1 MTDNKDRH
9 YTTNMKSYLAC
20 RVPQLSSTGKFGHNT
35 PATISDTKS
44 HDVRLVGYNT
54 RNNGVDKDNKDRRV
68 RGDWHTKQ
76 TNSTASQNLQGGYA
90 SPARPRFQPNLL
102 PFRVSVLRN
111 DKRRAD
117 KALTQND
124 IAKHDIVETE
134 AGMNLV
140 EGVVQNAG
148 LPNRLGQDGS
158 VKSEYAT
165 TLKGLGISAIKHD
178 GGSGLLSAGIR
189 KEKRMRMVDNGLAMK
204 PTGKS
209 VYDGIF

>member
-1 MTDNKDRH
+1 
-9 YTTNMKSYLAC
+9 MKSYLKC

-35 PATISDTKS
+35 PATISDNKS
-44 HDVRLVGYNT
+44 HDVPLVGYST
-54 RNNGVDKDNKDRRV
+54 RNFGMDANDISRRTRGV
-68 RGDWHTKQ
+68 HTKQ
-76 TNSTASQNLQGGYA
+76 TNATASQNLQGGLA
-90 SPARPRFQPNLL
+90 SPARRGFQPNLL
-102 PFRVSVLRN
+102 PFRVHVLRGDRPTN
-111 DKRRAD
+111 

-148 LPNRLGQDGS
+148 LPNRLGQNGS

-165 TLKGLGISAIKHD
+165 TLKGLGVAAIKHD

-189 KEKRMRMVDNGLAMK
+189 KEMRLRTVDDGVMK

>member
-1 MTDNKDRH
+1 
-9 YTTNMKSYLAC
+9 MKSYLKC

-35 PATISDTKS
+35 PATISDNKS
-44 HDVRLVGYNT
+44 HDVPLVGYPS
-54 RNNGVDKDNKDRRV
+54 RNFGVDTNDIGRRT
-68 RGDWHTKQ
+68 RGVHTKQ
-76 TNSTASQNLQGGYA
+76 TNATASQNLQGGYA
-90 SPARPRFQPNLL
+90 SSARPRFQPNLL
-102 PFRVSVLRN
+102 PFRVHVLRGGRPTN
-111 DKRRAD
+111 

-148 LPNRLGQDGS
+148 LPNRLGQNGS
-158 VKSEYAT
+158 MKSEYAT
-165 TLKGLGISAIKHD
+165 TLKGLGVAAIKHD

-189 KEKRMRMVDNGLAMK
+189 KEMRLHTADDGVMK
-204 PTGKS
+204 PTGNS

>member
-1 MTDNKDRH
+1 
-9 YTTNMKSYLAC
+9 MKSYLKC

-35 PATISDTKS
+35 PATISDKKS
-44 HDVRLVGYNT
+44 HDVPLVGYPS
-54 RNNGVDKDNKDRRV
+54 RNFGVDANDIGRRK
-68 RGDWHTKQ
+68 RGVHTKQ
-76 TNSTASQNLQGGYA
+76 TNATASQNLQGGYA
-90 SPARPRFQPNLL
+90 APSRPRFQPNLL
-102 PFRVSVLRN
+102 PFRVSVLR
-111 DKRRAD
+111 DDERKAD

-148 LPNRLGQDGS
+148 LPNRLGQNGS

-165 TLKGLGISAIKHD
+165 TLKGLGVAAIKHD

-189 KEKRMRMVDNGLAMK
+189 KEMRLRTADDGVKK